1 MVDAG
6 GKNHVYTAADLGP
19 RSDRAAVIVMR
30 FIVYAIVFGTSFTVV
45 ALLIVLAIPIGTAI
59 DCPICTNKTA
69 IVLIALG
76 SASAGAVLGLGTAG
90 LYRTRA
96 DSI

>member
-1 MVDAG
+1 
-6 GKNHVYTAADLGP
+6 
-19 RSDRAAVIVMR
+19 
-30 FIVYAIVFGTSFTVV
+30 
-45 ALLIVLAIPIGTAI
+45 LLIVLAIPIGTAI

-69 IVLIALG
+69 IALIALG

-90 LYRTRA
+90 LYRARA